1 MFDCLI
7 LGFAMNQHIVFVV
20 TDRTHPVCVHSHI
33 PLWSVEG
40 KKDILTFFKVIDL
53 ILCYSVA

>member
-7 LGFAMNQHIVFVV
+7 LGFDMNDTVFVV
-20 TDRTHPVCVHSHI
+20 IDRTPPSVCTLSTF
-33 PLWSVEG
+33 LSVLLKG

-53 ILCYSVA
+53 ILCYLVA